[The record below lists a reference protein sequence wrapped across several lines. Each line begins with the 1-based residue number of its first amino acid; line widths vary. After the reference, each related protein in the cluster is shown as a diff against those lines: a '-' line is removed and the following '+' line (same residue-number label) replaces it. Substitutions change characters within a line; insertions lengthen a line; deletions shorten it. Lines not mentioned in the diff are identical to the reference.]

1 MPCLFSSTNMA
12 LDATS
17 VKQSN
22 TSRLSPFFCAAPHG
36 VFYRR
41 PLSRAAAAAAT
52 AAQHP
57 LHPGGRPGI
66 QRRPLAQPKDH
77 CPAPG
82 SWHTR
87 SDHLHSKCNFPTLFQ
102 ASLASSGLILE
113 SAYVQP
119 VCTPTRSALLTGYH
133 PVHLGR
139 QVSFLWPLEP
149 KGLYTNFTLL
159 PEHLNRLGYRSHA
172 VRK

>member
-1 MPCLFSSTNMA
+1 MFVVFAPVPFLFSSTNMA

-17 VKQSN
+17 VS
-22 TSRLSPFFCAAPHG
+22 LSETFLLLLMASFAAVRSQEQQQQQRQQPNILFILADDLGFNDVPWHNPKIIAPHLVAG
-36 VFYRR
+36 A
-41 PLSRAAAAAAT
+41 LSDYPQIRY
-52 AAQHP
+52 
-57 LHPGGRPGI
+57 
-66 QRRPLAQPKDH
+66 
-77 CPAPG
+77 
-82 SWHTR
+82 
-87 SDHLHSKCNFPTLFQ
+87 NFPTLFQ

-139 QVSFLWPLEP
+139 QVSFLWPLEL

-172 VRK
+172 VGK